1 MAVVRTVLPRKGI
14 IQPRHGDNYETDLD
28 TNWQI
33 IDSLLQ
39 DATDVQ
45 TAVTAAGTVEAWL
58 QDRGVSGV
66 VSGFNLGGSAGLTPA
81 LSAGAL
87 YAQGKRYA
95 PGGAPDPGPAP
106 ASQTSYLFYNSTT
119 GFYYQGSVVGATSG
133 DAMIGEVVTNATQV
147 VSVLDATKILGQVG
161 AAPSAGGN
169 FTLAHMLG
177 RAPKS
182 AAIQMTSSGAIWF
195 QSPTMYD
202 GTNLY
207 LVASD
212 AEVTA
217 KVQIW

>member
-14 IQPRHGDNYETDLD
+14 IQPRHGDNYETDVD

-45 TAVTAAGTVEAWL
+45 AAVTAAGTVEAWL
-58 QDRGVSGV
+58 QDRSVSGV
-66 VSGFNLGGSAGLTPA
+66 VSGFNLGGSADLTPA
-81 LSAGAL
+81 LSAGVL
-87 YAQGKRYA
+87 YAQGQRCA
-95 PGGAPDPGPAP
+95 PGAPTPGPAP
-106 ASQTSYLFYNSTT
+106 ANQTSYLFYNSTT
-119 GFYYQGSVVGATSG
+119 GFYYQAGAVGASAG
-133 DAMIGEVVTNATQV
+133 DALIGTITTNATQV
-147 VSVLDATKILGQVG
+147 VSVQDATKIYGQVSL
-161 AAPSAGGN
+161 APTDGGD
-169 FTLAHMLG
+169 FSVAHLLG
-177 RAPKS
+177 RAPNG
-182 AAIQMTSSGAIWF
+182 ALIQMTSGGAIWF

-202 GTNLY
+202 ATNLY

>member
-14 IQPRHGDNYETDLD
+14 IQPRHGDNYETDVD

-45 TAVTAAGTVEAWL
+45 AAVTAAGTVAAWL

-66 VSGFNLGGSAGLTPA
+66 VSGFNLGGSADLTPA
-81 LSAGAL
+81 LSSGVL
-87 YAQGKRYA
+87 YAQGQRYA
-95 PGGAPDPGPAP
+95 PGAPDPGAAP

-119 GFYYQGSVVGATSG
+119 GFYYQAGAVGASAG
-133 DAMIGEVVTNATQV
+133 DALIGTVTTNTTQV
-147 VSVLDATKILGQVG
+147 VSVQGATKIYGQVSL
-161 AAPSAGGN
+161 APSDAGD
-169 FTLAHMLG
+169 FSIAHLLG
-177 RAPKS
+177 RTPNGAL
-182 AAIQMTSSGAIWF
+182 IQMTSGGAVWF
-195 QSPTMYD
+195 QPATLYD

-212 AEVTA
+212 AGVTA

>member
-14 IQPRHGDNYETDLD
+14 IQPRHGDNYETDVD

-39 DATDVQ
+39 DAADVQ
-45 TAVTAAGTVEAWL
+45 SAVTAAGTVEAWL

-66 VSGFNLGGSAGLTPA
+66 ASGFDLGGSADLTPA
-81 LSAGAL
+81 LSAGVL
-87 YAQGKRYA
+87 YAQGQRYA
-95 PGGAPDPGPAP
+95 PGTPTPGPAP

-119 GFYYQGSVVGATSG
+119 GFYYQANAVGATSG

-147 VSVLDATKILGQVG
+147 VSVLDATKILGQVD
-161 AAPSAGGN
+161 AAPSAAGD

-177 RAPKS
+177 RTPKC

-202 GTNLY
+202 ATNLY